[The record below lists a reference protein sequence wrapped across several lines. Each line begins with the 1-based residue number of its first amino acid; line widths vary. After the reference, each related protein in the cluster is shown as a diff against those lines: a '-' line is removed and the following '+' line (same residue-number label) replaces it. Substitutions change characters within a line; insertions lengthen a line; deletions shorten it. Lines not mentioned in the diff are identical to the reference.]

1 MNDVDHLMEVMEDAF
16 DPYWR
21 EAWTRKQVEDSLQ
34 LPSTYYLLCDET
46 GSKPADVSRTV
57 GFVLARRILD
67 EEELLLIGVKTGYR
81 NSGIGDRLLSR
92 FLQKARSHG
101 SKKVFLEMR
110 DRNPAG
116 TFYRRAGFE
125 PIGRRRNYYRTSS
138 GKMVDAITF
147 ARPLR

>member
-1 MNDVDHLMEVMEDAF
+1 MNDVDHLMHVMKDAF

-46 GSKPADVSRTV
+46 GAKPVDATQTV
-57 GFVLARRILD
+57 GFVLARRIMD
-67 EEELLLIGVKTGYR
+67 EEELLLIGVKTDYR
-81 NSGIGDRLLSR
+81 NLGIGNRLLSR
-92 FLQKARSHG
+92 FMQEARLHG

-110 DRNPAG
+110 DRNPAE
-116 TFYRRAGFE
+116 TLYRRADFQ

-138 GKMVDAITF
+138 GQLVDAITF
-147 ARPLR
+147 ARPL